1 MDRLS
6 TVILGAAALAVVLA
20 AAACD
25 KTDKSAVAPAPRTN
39 VAKTNVAQAAT
50 TEAFCDHHVTD
61 DRGAAFKWPEL
72 AAGHAAPPAS
82 KTWRWVNLWATW
94 CKPCIEEMPRLI
106 AWREKLAAAGTQVEL
121 AFVSVDD
128 SDAEVD
134 EFRKAH
140 PGTPPSVRIADADK
154 RAEWLKSM
162 GLDDGAIPIQLFVSA
177 GNRLRCARAGG
188 IRDQDYDLVA
198 KLLAE

>member
-6 TVILGAAALAVVLA
+6 TVMLGAAVALV

-25 KTDKSAVAPAPRTN
+25 KADKPALAPAPRTN
-39 VAKTNVAQAAT
+39 IAKVNAPQAAT
-50 TEAFCDHHVTD
+50 PEAFCDHHATD
-61 DRGAAFKWPEL
+61 DRGAVFHWPEL
-72 AAGHAAPPAS
+72 GAGHAAPAAS

-94 CKPCIEEMPRLI
+94 CKPCIEEMPRLL
-106 AWREKLAAAGTQVEL
+106 AWRDKLAAAGKPVEL

-134 EFRKAH
+134 EFLKSH
-140 PGTPPSVRIADADK
+140 PATPPSIRIADADK
-154 RAEWLKSM
+154 RAEWLKSL

-177 GNRLRCARAGG
+177 ANRLRCARAGG
-188 IRDQDYDLVA
+188 IGDKDYDVVA